1 MAAAMNSLTYTVRI
15 PGQQTPVQM
24 EFAQLKNAYADGN
37 IPGTA
42 LVTLE
47 HQDFWYPLAELMG
60 DAPTKPLLFPCGACK
75 QMVKSRWID
84 RGNPVKCPKCHGTLT
99 VPNPE
104 ATRAQIAVEHKQAK
118 AAPFLW
124 LGVGMILVGIA
135 TTVFSYLQARSESG
149 SYAVVYGLVLVGFFL
164 VMDHWF
170 DFRGKRKRK

>member
-1 MAAAMNSLTYTVRI
+1 MSSLTYTVRI
-15 PGQQTPVQM
+15 PGQQTPAQM
-24 EFAQLKNAYADGN
+24 EFAKLKNAYADGN

-84 RGNPVKCPKCHGTLT
+84 RGNPVKCPKCNGALT
-99 VPNPE
+99 VPNPD
-104 ATRAQIAVEHKQAK
+104 ATRAQIVVEQKQSRAT
-118 AAPFLW
+118 PFVW
-124 LGVGMILVGIA
+124 LGVLMIVVGMA
-135 TTVFSYLQARSESG
+135 TTAFSYFQARSEG
-149 SYAVVYGLVLVGFFL
+149 GAYGIWYGVVLAGLAM

-170 DFRGKRKRK
+170 DFRGKRSKGK